1 MNSITVDQLAHLD
14 EAVVIDVRET
24 DEYAT
29 GHVPGAVNLPLST
42 INENLASVPQD
53 TPVYVICQ
61 AGGRSA
67 KATELFTGLGLD
79 ATNVTGGTQAW
90 IDEQLPLERA

>member
-1 MNSITVDQLAHLD
+1 MNTITVDQLAHLD
-14 EAVVIDVRET
+14 DAVVIDVREA

-42 INENLASVPQD
+42 LQENLQSVPRD
-53 TPVYVICQ
+53 TPVHVICQ

-67 KATELFTGLGLD
+67 KATQLFTDLGID

-90 IDEQLPLERA
+90 IDGQLPLERP